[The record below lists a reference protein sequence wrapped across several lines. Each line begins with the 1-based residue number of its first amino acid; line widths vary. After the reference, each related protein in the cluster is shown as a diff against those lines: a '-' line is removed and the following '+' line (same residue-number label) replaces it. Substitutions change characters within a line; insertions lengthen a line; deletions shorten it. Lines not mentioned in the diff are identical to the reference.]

1 MSSSIAVGP
10 RIDPLRPLE
19 ELIPG
24 VLAASKAPSTVKGY
38 HSQFQKW
45 NAWAASFPGVSC
57 FPVSALHFS
66 LYLIS
71 LVQSG
76 YSFATINSAF
86 YSINFFP

>member
-1 MSSSIAVGP
+1 MK
-10 RIDPLRPLE
+10 PLVK
-19 ELIPG
+19 LIPD
-24 VLAASKAPSTVKGY
+24 LQAASKAPSTVKGY

-45 NAWAASFPGVSC
+45 KAWAASFPGVAF
-57 FPVSALHFS
+57 FPAPALHFS

-86 YSINFFP
+86 YSVNFFFFS